1 MCAKRTHKSREFTG
15 FLAETMEI
23 LDTEDGSR
31 VFVTFLS

>member
-23 LDTEDGSR
+23 LDTEDGSSLLP
-31 VFVTFLS
+31 TFW